1 MIRIIFITILC
12 VSLNYADTLIVPSDK
27 FATISSAVDS
37 ASQGDTILVMPG
49 IYKENINFSGKA
61 IMITS
66 NFSLSGNDNDIENTI
81 IDGNSSSVVVEFES
95 GEDST
100 SALNGFTIRN
110 GYNYPGGGGG
120 ISCINM
126 SSPKLTN
133 LIITDNIA
141 ANGGG
146 IFCFNNSDPILKNVI
161 ISENGAVNS
170 GGGILLDRN
179 CSIRMENVSIVGN
192 VANQDGGGIYLK
204 DSSGIIIKQGKIHD
218 NIGDWSGGGIFATM
232 HSIINLSN
240 IEILNNET
248 SGNGGGLNII
258 SCDLDIFRG
267 LISGNLAYD
276 GAALSCSNN
285 SHVYLLNTT
294 VTANQVIPGDGPI
307 EIGGLL
313 VDHSNI
319 DFANSILWSNSGLEM
334 NMLNSHVTIAYSNIE
349 EDSLQIEKDTE
360 SHLFWLEKNI
370 SDSPLF
376 IDADFNDFRLT
387 ENSPCIDAGIQDK
400 ILIYNN
406 GQDSLNIPI
415 LNFIGEHPDMGMFE
429 YGDPTSISA
438 SKFITMNYQ
447 LHQNYPNPFNPQTTI
462 GFTIPERQFV
472 RLEIFNVLGQPVEVL
487 INGSRDSGNHEVV
500 FDGTRLASGIYYY
513 RITAGQYNS
522 IKKML
527 LVR

>member
-12 VSLNYADTLIVPSDK
+12 VSLSYATTLIVPSDK
-27 FATISSAVDS
+27 FGSISSAVDS

-49 IYKENINFSGKA
+49 IYEENINFSGKA
-61 IMITS
+61 ILITS
-66 NFSLSGNDNDIENTI
+66 NFSISGNDNDIENTI
-81 IDGNSSSVVVEFES
+81 IDGSANNVVVSFLN

-100 SALNGFTIRN
+100 SVLNGFTIRN
-110 GYNYPGGGGG
+110 GNNGGGGG
-120 ISCINM
+120 ISCENM

-146 IFCFNNSDPILKNVI
+146 LFCFNQSNPILKNVI
-161 ISENGAVNS
+161 ISENGAIS
-170 GGGILLDRN
+170 GGGIMLDRK
-179 CSIRMENVSIVGN
+179 CSIRMENVSIFGN

-204 DSSGIIIKQGKIHD
+204 DSSDIVIKQGKIYD
-218 NIGDWSGGGIFATM
+218 NGSYASGGGIFATM
-232 HSIINLSN
+232 HSTINLSN

-258 SCDLDIFRG
+258 GCDLDIFRG
-267 LISGNLAYD
+267 LIAGNLAYD
-276 GAALSCSNN
+276 GAALACSNN

-313 VDHSNI
+313 MDDSNL

-334 NMLNSHVTIAYSNIE
+334 NMLNSRVTTAYSNIE
-349 EDSLQIEKDTE
+349 GDSSLIDKDAN
-360 SHLFWLEKNI
+360 SQLFWLEQNI

-376 IDADFNDFRLT
+376 IDTDFNDFRLT

-400 ILIYNN
+400 NLIYNN

-415 LNFIGEHPDMGMFE
+415 LSFIGEHPDMGVFE
-429 YGDPTSISA
+429 YGDPTSISTL
-438 SKFITMNYQ
+438 KFNTMNYQ
-447 LHQNYPNPFNPQTTI
+447 LQQNYPNPFNPQTTI

-487 INGSRDSGNHEVV
+487 INGSRDSGYHEVI
-500 FDGTRLASGIYYY
+500 FDGTHLASGIYYF
-513 RITAGQYNS
+513 RITAGQYNAV
-522 IKKML
+522 KKML